1 MITTVDEYVGGR
13 QKEGEVKGASSWE
26 PTFPSEAA
34 GNVVQD
40 EGTRMEKEA

>member
-26 PTFPSEAA
+26 PTFPCEAA